1 MKYLRL
7 ILIGLWLSIAFSGV
21 IAQEDEEL
29 PVVPYFQS
37 DAFNVPILETWE
49 DQSTDNHAQFY
60 HPEEQVTIRT
70 AFVNGN
76 DSIAGAKADLE
87 AFLGTTLDDPVY
99 SDSVNLA
106 DGTWAVL
113 VYQVDTA
120 TTASAM
126 AKRDEGRIY
135 VVSFIETNPD
145 AEIVM
150 ATIEHTED
158 SPEDDPSVEIATLV
172 NLFTNSTRNAPENME
187 TAELP
192 SGEWHIQSYGDD
204 IIAMGFIFGND
215 SYLALANGANDALPE
230 LANAYNTTLLGFF
243 ITPDNSG
250 YLVLGLAFVLGVLF
264 ILAFSIVWRS
274 RSLEKDLAVI
284 QQLANDESDS

>member
-1 MKYLRL
+1 MKFLRL
-7 ILIGLWLSIAFSGV
+7 ILIGLWLSITIIGV

-37 DAFNVPILETWE
+37 SAFNVPILETWE
-49 DQSTDNHAQFY
+49 DQSTDDHAQFY
-60 HPEEQVTIRT
+60 HPAEEVTIRT
-70 AFVNGN
+70 AFVSGD
-76 DSIAGAKADLE
+76 DSIAGAKTDLE
-87 AFLGTTLDDPVY
+87 AFLGTTLADPVY

-113 VYQVDTA
+113 VYQVDDA

-126 AKRDEGRIY
+126 AKRDDGRVY
-135 VVSFIETNPD
+135 VVSFIESNPD

-172 NLFTNSTRNAPENME
+172 NLFTDSTRNAPENME
-187 TAELP
+187 TIELL
-192 SGEWHIQSYGDD
+192 SGEWHLQSYGDN
-204 IIAMGFIFGND
+204 ITAMGFIFGND
-215 SYLALANGANDALPE
+215 SYLALANGAIDALPE

-250 YLVLGLAFVLGVLF
+250 YLVLGLAVVLGILF

-284 QQLANDESDS
+284 QQLASDESDS